1 MAADAT
7 LLYLS
12 TRKLEVEPGAGV
24 LPIWRRAL
32 NLLSWI
38 EPSVSV
44 GPVGL
49 SVRVPR
55 QQVSDLQR
63 VSYFWKRLKKNGQVG
78 TIDEPK
84 EWIEGSHR
92 VRYQTFSWINPPNIW
107 FSGET
112 ERTQFHLGGAQQ
124 SLHIAK
130 APAMPSDAPVRL
142 FEGDVARAVARA
154 LVPSPEEEKPGNDPE
169 WVAHV
174 EEIWRYS
181 QDKEKAAELECQF
194 LAVKEEFDDGTSYG
208 GKAHLLGSPLLVTY
222 RRSTLDSHTP
232 NA

>member
-92 VRYQTFSWINPPNIW
+92 VRYQTFSSLIR
-107 FSGET
+107 
-112 ERTQFHLGGAQQ
+112 RTYG
-124 SLHIAK
+124 S
-130 APAMPSDAPVRL
+130 
-142 FEGDVARAVARA
+142 
-154 LVPSPEEEKPGNDPE
+154 
-169 WVAHV
+169 
-174 EEIWRYS
+174 
-181 QDKEKAAELECQF
+181 
-194 LAVKEEFDDGTSYG
+194 AVKPSGHNSTWAVRS
-208 GKAHLLGSPLLVTY
+208 SP
-222 RRSTLDSHTP
+222 STLRRRPLCRPTRP
-232 NA
+232 CAFLRAT

>member
-24 LPIWRRAL
+24 LPLWRRAL
-32 NLLSWI
+32 NVLSWI
-38 EPSVSV
+38 EPNV
-44 GPVGL
+44 GVAPVGIT
-49 SVRVPR
+49 VKVPR

-78 TIDEPK
+78 TIDEPE

-112 ERTQFHLGGAQQ
+112 ERTQFHLGGAQE
-124 SLHIAK
+124 SLLIAR
-130 APAMPSDAPVRL
+130 APAKPTDAPVRL

-154 LVPSPEEEKPGNDPE
+154 LGRGPEKDNPGDDPE

-174 EEIWRYS
+174 EEIWRFS
-181 QDKEKAAELECQF
+181 QDAGNEAMELECQF
-194 LAVKEEFDDGTSYG
+194 LAVKEEFDTGTSYG

-222 RRSTLDSHTP
+222 RRS
-232 NA
+232 A

>member
-24 LPIWRRAL
+24 LPLWRRAL

-38 EPSVSV
+38 EPNVGV
-44 GPVGL
+44 GPVGAT
-49 SVRVPR
+49 VKVPR

-63 VSYFWKRLKKNGQVG
+63 VSYFWKRLKKKGQVG
-78 TIDEPK
+78 TVDEPK
-84 EWIEGSHR
+84 EWLEGSHR

-112 ERTQFHLGGAQQ
+112 ERTQFHLGGAQE

-130 APAMPSDAPVRL
+130 APASPSDAPVRL

-154 LVPSPEEEKPGNDPE
+154 LPRSRENDMPGNDPE
-169 WVAHV
+169 WVGPCRGDL
-174 EEIWRYS
+174 EILS
-181 QDKEKAAELECQF
+181 
-194 LAVKEEFDDGTSYG
+194 
-208 GKAHLLGSPLLVTY
+208 
-222 RRSTLDSHTP
+222 RRGDSNRTGVSIP
-232 NA
+232 CGCRGI